1 MNVKGL
7 YLVITHKF
15 LLAAR
20 QEHFAT
26 NFANS
31 HDFLKPIRDII
42 L

>member
-31 HDFLKPIRDII
+31 HDFLKLIRDII